1 MSEKVITS
9 YKAFDKNMQCRGFQ
23 YEVGKE
29 YEMDG
34 EVKCCNQGFHACK
47 SPLEVWDYYDMLDS
61 RYAEVEQ
68 SGKIDA
74 GENST
79 KVCSSRIKIK
89 AELKLAD
96 IINIGVE
103 WLKDITS
110 PSKVKADGVLNDNGN
125 RRKQIG
131 SSGYS
136 AQIGSSGNY
145 AQIGSSGNYAQIGS
159 SGYSAKI
166 GSSGYSAQIGSSG
179 YSAQI
184 GSSGDSDQIGS
195 SGYYAQIGSSGNYA
209 KIGSSGNYAKIG
221 SSGDYAKIGSSGD
234 SAQIGSSGN
243 YAKIGSSGNY
253 AKIGSSGDYAK
264 IGSSGYYAQIGSSG
278 DYAQI
283 GSSGNYAKIDST
295 GEDSVIMCA
304 GNSSR
309 AKAKVGS
316 WITLAE
322 WKWSDEKKR
331 DVPVCVKTEY
341 VDGDNIKADTWY
353 QLKNRKFVEV
363 TE

>member
-1 MSEKVITS
+1 MEENKIIS
-9 YKAFDKNMQCRGFQ
+9 YKGFDENMQCRGFQ

-34 EVKCCNQGFHACK
+34 DIKCCERGFHACK
-47 SPLEVWDYYDMLDS
+47 SPMEVWDYYDMLNS

-68 SGKIDA
+68 SGKID
-74 GENST
+74 EEEKST
-79 KVCSSRIKIK
+79 KICSSRIKIK
-89 AELKLAD
+89 AELKFAD

-110 PSKVKADGVLNDNGN
+110 PSKVKTDGALNDNGD
-125 RRKQIG
+125 RKK
-131 SSGYS
+131 
-136 AQIGSSGNY
+136 
-145 AQIGSSGNYAQIGS
+145 QIGS

-166 GSSGYSAQIGSSG
+166 GSSGDYA
-179 YSAQI
+179 
-184 GSSGDSDQIGS
+184 QIGS
-195 SGYYAQIGSSGNYA
+195 SGYYAQIGSSGD
-209 KIGSSGNYAKIG
+209 S
-221 SSGDYAKIGSSGD
+221 AKIGSSGD
-234 SAQIGSSGN
+234 SAKIGSSGY
-243 YAKIGSSGNY
+243 YAKIGSSGY
-253 AKIGSSGDYAK
+253 YAK

-283 GSSGNYAKIDST
+283 GSSGDYAQIGSSGDSAKIGSSGDSAKIDST
-295 GEDSVIMCA
+295 GDDSVIMCA
-304 GNSSR
+304 GNSSI

-331 DVPVCVKTEY
+331 DVPACVKTEY
-341 VDGDNIKADTWY
+341 VDGENIKADTWY
-353 QLKNRKFVEV
+353 QLKNGNFVEV

>member
-34 EVKCCNQGFHACK
+34 EIKCCNRGFHACK
-47 SPLEVWDYYDMLDS
+47 SPIEVWGYYDMLNS
-61 RYAEVEQ
+61 LYAEVEQ
-68 SGKIDA
+68 SGKIDTD
-74 GENST
+74 ENST

-110 PSKVKADGVLNDNGN
+110 PSKVKADGVLNDNGD

-136 AQIGSSGNY
+136 AQIGSSGDY
-145 AQIGSSGNYAQIGS
+145 
-159 SGYSAKI
+159 
-166 GSSGYSAQIGSSG
+166 AQIGSSG

-184 GSSGDSDQIGS
+184 GSSGDS
-195 SGYYAQIGSSGNYA
+195 AQ
-209 KIGSSGNYAKIG
+209 IG

-234 SAQIGSSGN
+234 
-243 YAKIGSSGNY
+243 
-253 AKIGSSGDYAK
+253 
-264 IGSSGYYAQIGSSG
+264 
-278 DYAQI
+278 
-283 GSSGNYAKIDST
+283 YAKIDST

-341 VDGDNIKADTWY
+341 VDGENIKADTWY

>member
-1 MSEKVITS
+1 MSKNVITS
-9 YKAFDKNMQCRGFQ
+9 YKGFDKNMQCRGFQ

-34 EVKCCNQGFHACK
+34 EIKCCNRGFHACK
-47 SPLEVWDYYDMLDS
+47 SPLEVWDYYDILNS

-68 SGKIDA
+68 SGKIEEE
-74 GENST
+74 ENTT

-110 PSKVKADGVLNDNGN
+110 PSKVKADGALNDNGD
-125 RRKQIG
+125 RKKQIG
-131 SSGYS
+131 SSGDS
-136 AQIGSSGNY
+136 
-145 AQIGSSGNYAQIGS
+145 AQIGS

-166 GSSGYSAQIGSSG
+166 GSSG
-179 YSAQI
+179 
-184 GSSGDSDQIGS
+184 D
-195 SGYYAQIGSSGNYA
+195 
-209 KIGSSGNYAKIG
+209 
-221 SSGDYAKIGSSGD
+221 
-234 SAQIGSSGN
+234 
-243 YAKIGSSGNY
+243 Y

-264 IGSSGYYAQIGSSG
+264 IGSSGYSAQ
-278 DYAQI
+278 
-283 GSSGNYAKIDST
+283 IDST

-309 AKAKVGS
+309 AKAKIGS

-322 WKWSDEKKR
+322 WEWSDKKNR
-331 DVPVCVKTEY
+331 YVPICIKTEY
-341 VDGDNIKADTWY
+341 VDGVNIKADTWY
-353 QLKNRKFVEV
+353 QLKNGKFVEV
-363 TE
+363 NE